1 MVSHKMKMS
10 AVPSKPEYSMLARF
24 HIAVGRYRQEAN
36 EKTGLPRTKLRE
48 DVKLNEL
55 SQIMEDH
62 RPTHQYFP
70 HAYLS
75 LYLT

>member
-36 EKTGLPRTKLRE
+36 ETTGLPRTKLRE
-48 DVKLNEL
+48 GVKLNEL

-62 RPTHQYFP
+62 RHTSISLMHTF
-70 HAYLS
+70 S

>member
-48 DVKLNEL
+48 DVKLNEYHK
-55 SQIMEDH
+55 SWKISDTPVFASCIPF
-62 RPTHQYFP
+62 RYI
-70 HAYLS
+70 
-75 LYLT
+75 